1 MELRDYI
8 EIGSEKAGSLTA
20 LGKKLDLSQPN
31 MSHAKAMKKA
41 LPIDAAM
48 KLADYIGA
56 DLRSVIAANELVTE
70 KKEEKK
76 NYWMQFVKSANA
88 AIMIVTLGVT
98 NFVTP
103 SPAEAAP
110 LTQTMRQIICI
121 MLNNGRTALKQRK
134 LLRFLCAFLKN
145 ARQFVIHIVT
155 VTFPTTFKLWIFKI

>member
-8 EIGSEKAGSLTA
+8 EIGSEKAESLTA
-20 LGKKLDLSQPN
+20 LGKMLDLSQPN
-31 MSHAKAMKKA
+31 MSSVKANKRA

-88 AIMIVTLGVT
+88 AIMIVALSVT
-98 NFVTP
+98 TFVT
-103 SPAEAAP
+103 SPEKAFANQGFDNPE
-110 LTQTMRQIICI
+110 LYTLQIMRNC
-121 MLNNGRTALKQRK
+121 GKY
-134 LLRFLCAFLKN
+134 F
-145 ARQFVIHIVT
+145 
-155 VTFPTTFKLWIFKI
+155 

>member
-121 MLNNGRTALKQRK
+121 M
-134 LLRFLCAFLKN
+134 
-145 ARQFVIHIVT
+145 
-155 VTFPTTFKLWIFKI
+155 

>member
-1 MELRDYI
+1 MEIRDYI
-8 EIGSEKAGSLTA
+8 KSGSEKAGSLTA
-20 LGKKLDLSQPN
+20 LGKKLDLSQSY
-31 MSHAKAMKKA
+31 MSQVKAQTKP

-76 NYWMQFVKSANA
+76 NYWMQFVKGANA
-88 AIMIVTLGVT
+88 AIMIVVLGVT

-121 MLNNGRTALKQRK
+121 M
-134 LLRFLCAFLKN
+134 
-145 ARQFVIHIVT
+145 
-155 VTFPTTFKLWIFKI
+155 

>member
-8 EIGSEKAGSLTA
+8 KIGSEKAGSLTA
-20 LGKKLDLSQPN
+20 LGKMLDLSQPN

-41 LPIDAAM
+41 LPIDAAI

-88 AIMIVTLGVT
+88 AIMIVALTVTTFMTTPEKAFANQGFDTPKLYTL
-98 NFVTP
+98 
-103 SPAEAAP
+103 
-110 LTQTMRQIICI
+110 QIIRNC
-121 MLNNGRTALKQRK
+121 GRY
-134 LLRFLCAFLKN
+134 F
-145 ARQFVIHIVT
+145 
-155 VTFPTTFKLWIFKI
+155 

>member
-20 LGKKLDLSQPN
+20 LGKMLDLSQPN
-31 MSHAKAMKKA
+31 MSSVKANKRA

-88 AIMIVTLGVT
+88 AIMIVALSVT
-98 NFVTP
+98 TFVT
-103 SPAEAAP
+103 SPEKAFANQGFDNPE
-110 LTQTMRQIICI
+110 LYTLQIMRNC
-121 MLNNGRTALKQRK
+121 GKY
-134 LLRFLCAFLKN
+134 F
-145 ARQFVIHIVT
+145 
-155 VTFPTTFKLWIFKI
+155 